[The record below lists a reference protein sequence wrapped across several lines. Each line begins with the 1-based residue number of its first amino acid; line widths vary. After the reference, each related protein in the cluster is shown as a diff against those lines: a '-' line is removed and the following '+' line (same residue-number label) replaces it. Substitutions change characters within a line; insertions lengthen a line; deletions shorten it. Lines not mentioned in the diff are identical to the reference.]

1 MNANRKGSTPTQTEC
16 RPKTSKSTPKKI
28 KVKNIIRHKLEK
40 FKTLP
45 EKEKAVAIVT
55 LMFYAFVFYIFV
67 LLAVAAI
74 VPYFNKDNG
83 TEPTPHVYEETIQEE
98 EEEPEPAPI
107 FTDNEG
113 TKIDLEAMTKA
124 WAAEAGFQ
132 KRYELTDAERWEIAS
147 VVTSE
152 ARGEPFAGKVAVA
165 QCILQAAEDEGIRP
179 PEVFTVYKYTK
190 HRPEPTEE
198 ALEAV
203 QAVFDFGHV
212 ATAEPIKYF
221 YNPNTAKSK
230 WHESQDHV
238 LTINNHRFFKE
249 ATK

>member
-1 MNANRKGSTPTQTEC
+1 MNTEKKSAHPSQPSE
-16 RPKTSKSTPKKI
+16 RSKTKRTKSE
-28 KVKNIIRHKLEK
+28 NIIHRFFRN

-45 EKEKAVAIVT
+45 EKEKAATMAGLICFASIV
-55 LMFYAFVFYIFV
+55 V
-67 LLAVAAI
+67 LILLGITAAVVTHFNEDDSTETPPFI
-74 VPYFNKDNG
+74 YEVPQI
-83 TEPTPHVYEETIQEE
+83 EETD
-98 EEEPEPAPI
+98 PAPI
-107 FTDNEG
+107 FADSEG
-113 TKIDLEAMTKA
+113 TEIDLEAMTNA

-132 KRYELTDAERWEIAS
+132 KRYELTDAERWEVAS

-152 ARGEPFAGKVAVA
+152 ATGEPFAGMVAVA

-179 PEVFTVYKYTK
+179 PEVFTAYKYTK
-190 HRPEPTEE
+190 HRPEPSEE

-212 ATAEPIKYF
+212 ATDEPIKYF
-221 YNPNTAKSK
+221 YNPAIARSE
-230 WHESQDHV
+230 WHESQEHV